1 MMERASALGAAVLAA
16 ALGAAGCDREP
27 EFSGAETQT
36 TSAQPANQPMTVTGC
51 LRSGVANNTFVL
63 TTTRAG
69 GQAETA
75 TYQLT
80 GLDDVSL
87 REHVGQQVEVQGTLR
102 AERQIASR
110 GEMPAER
117 AEGTTGTPRVET
129 TTDAQVNVLDVN
141 SVTSSGN
148 KCPE

>member
-1 MMERASALGAAVLAA
+1 MERRTAFGAALLAA
-16 ALGAAGCDREP
+16 AIGVAGCEREP

-36 TSAQPANQPMTVTGC
+36 TATQPANTPMTVTGC
-51 LRSGVANNTFVL
+51 LRSGVASNTFVL

-80 GLDDVSL
+80 GLDNLSL

-102 AERQIASR
+102 AQRQIASR

-129 TTDAQVNVLDVN
+129 TTDAEVNVLDVTA
-141 SVTSSGN
+141 VTSSGE